1 MSTPQTPMPSVEQTA
16 AAPGVV
22 SSGWLAANSSYGAEP
37 PRRLGAGLGAS
48 LALHGAL
55 LGILLLVYALTPQSA
70 IDQIPDRFANLVFM
84 QVPGPGGGGGGSPE
98 EAAPKPLEVPKPKPP
113 EPVPVAPPVPVVIE
127 TPPPPPQLVAPV
139 ITPNATTLQA
149 SGMSSVSLSRLG
161 GSGAGR
167 GAGRGTGAGLGEGE
181 GGGTGGG
188 IRQLGAGIL
197 NPKPLKEVPPA
208 YTAEAM
214 RAKIQGNVLLQVVI
228 LESGLVGDVK
238 VIKSLDPNGLDQEAI
253 KAAKKWLFQPAVDAK
268 TGKPVPVYAQLELN
282 FRIF

>member
-1 MSTPQTPMPSVEQTA
+1 MSTPEPQVPSADQPSPA
-16 AAPGVV
+16 RGVV
-22 SSGWLAANSSYGAEP
+22 STGWLAANSTFGEGP
-37 PRRLGAGLGAS
+37 NRRLGAGLGVS
-48 LALHGAL
+48 FALHGGIVA
-55 LGILLLVYALTPQSA
+55 ILLIIYALTPQST
-70 IDQIPDRFANLVFM
+70 IDQLPDRFANIVFM

-127 TPPPPPQLVAPV
+127 TPPPPQLNAPV

-149 SGMSSVSLSRLG
+149 SGLSTVSLAQLG
-161 GSGAGR
+161 GAGRGR
-167 GAGRGTGAGLGEGE
+167 GAGRGAGAGLGEGE

-188 IRQLGAGIL
+188 PRQLGAGIL
-197 NPKPLKEVPPA
+197 NPKALKEVPPA
-208 YTAEAM
+208 YTPDAM

-268 TGKPVPVYAQLELN
+268 TGKPVAVYAQLELN

>member
-1 MSTPQTPMPSVEQTA
+1 MPPADQKA

-22 SSGWLAANSSYGAEP
+22 SSGWLAAHSTFGQAEQ
-37 PRRLGAGLGAS
+37 RRLGAGLGAS
-48 LALHGAL
+48 FALHGGL
-55 LGILLLVYALTPQSA
+55 LGILFLIYALTPQSTL
-70 IDQIPDRFANLVFM
+70 DQIPDRFANLVFM

-113 EPVPVAPPVPVVIE
+113 EPTPVAPPIPVVVE
-127 TPPPPPQLVAPV
+127 TPPPPPQLTAPV

-149 SGMSSVSLSRLG
+149 SGLSSVSLSRMG
-161 GSGAGR
+161 GAGQGRGVGR
-167 GAGRGTGAGLGEGE
+167 GAGAGLGEGE

-188 IRQLGAGIL
+188 IYQLGAGIV
-197 NPKPLKEVPPA
+197 NPRPLKEVPPA

-214 RAKIQGNVLLQVVI
+214 RAKIQGNVLLEVVI

-253 KAAKKWLFQPAVDAK
+253 KAAKKWLFQPATKD
-268 TGKPVPVYAQLELN
+268 GKPIAVYAQLELN